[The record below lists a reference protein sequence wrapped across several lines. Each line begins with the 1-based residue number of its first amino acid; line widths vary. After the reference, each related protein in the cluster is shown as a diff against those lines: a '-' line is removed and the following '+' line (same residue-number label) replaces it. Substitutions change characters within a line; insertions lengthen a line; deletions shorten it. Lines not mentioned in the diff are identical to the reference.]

1 MLIKALSGGKSAN
14 KFWTSHQSLCCDQRC
29 ASPSPPP
36 IEASAQ
42 PPARSQNPLFHPFS
56 SHAFKEESTFVIFH
70 HLACLFITIDY
81 ISSNWETE
89 SEKVPPA
96 LSLLPIFLYS
106 CGVTGETW
114 IGTKSASCLRPW
126 RPRDDWEAKE
136 SPGTQDQLTRD
147 QRETPPSPPP
157 PFPRALCAIPKF
169 DTRKT
174 FAPLFMFKTPEWRS

>member
-1 MLIKALSGGKSAN
+1 MCLSIPS
-14 KFWTSHQSLCCDQRC
+14 SDRSLCSTS
-29 ASPSPPP
+29 SPIPKPSVPP
-36 IEASAQ
+36 IFKSCIQ
-42 PPARSQNPLFHPFS
+42 GGINVRDFS
-56 SHAFKEESTFVIFH
+56 SFGMFVY
-70 HLACLFITIDY
+70 TIHY
-81 ISSNWETE
+81 ISSNRETE
-89 SEKVPPA
+89 PEKVPPA

-136 SPGTQDQLTRD
+136 SPRTQDQLTRD

-157 PFPRALCAIPKF
+157 PFPRALSAIPKF